1 MDLTKSQVFLLLG
14 TVLLLGSAWS
24 LTQVSG
30 LVSLFL
36 IPVLSA
42 LGLVGLLLCILGV
55 LFR

>member
-1 MDLTKSQVFLLLG
+1 MDLTRSHVFLLLG
-14 TVLLLGSAWS
+14 TVLLFGSTWGVFQ
-24 LTQVSG
+24 TSG
-30 LVSLFL
+30 LVSVFL